1 MRLPADLRRVFAN
14 AGWLLGGK
22 GVGALLSIIYI
33 ALATR
38 TLGLEEFGRFAL
50 VVALGQAIAG
60 LVTFQT
66 WQFVV
71 RYGAAARMEGD
82 VARRERIVAFELML
96 DLASAAGGGLL
107 AAGGVVALGSPPDLP
122 IEQSGR
128 ASCREREG
136 VR

>member
-82 VARRERIVAFELML
+82 VARLERIVAFALML
-96 DLASAAGGGLL
+96 DLASAAVGGGL
-107 AAGGVVALGSPPDLP
+107 AGVGVFWAGSLSDVPLVTL
-122 IEQSGR
+122 R
-128 ASCREREG
+128 K
-136 VR
+136 